1 MPPEGQGF
9 SPEPLQNI
17 VERLAGVLGR
27 SVAVDDAELQ
37 LLAHSAHFGDEDQGR
52 VESLVGR
59 SVSPERAEWARRVG
73 VLRATTAFFTDAAP
87 ELGLRRRYVAPVR
100 VDRELAAVIW
110 IIDDETLTEADF
122 AAVDRAVD
130 DMRTVLVRRAMT
142 FDDGLQQVEAQVL
155 ALLSDRSDD
164 RIDAA
169 EEIAAGGLFRG
180 CVAYQVLGL
189 VLGTGE
195 GDRPI
200 GAPVRVIARAVA
212 PHSSGVAVA
221 RTDQGVVVL
230 VGYSVAP
237 ADDRIDALVDAL
249 RRGLE
254 SAGIAATLGVGALVP
269 ELGDVLLSHEQ
280 AECAARVAGVTGA
293 GGTRWDRSGL
303 DGMLAALLP
312 AGLPAHLVPPELG
325 RAMQDQSEDNI
336 LAVRTFLAN
345 AGNVVQTGTDL
356 HLHRTTVYYRL
367 SRFAETTGL
376 DLADGDTRLMLQ
388 LWFRM
393 APYVRIDEG

>member
-37 LLAHSAHFGDEDQGR
+37 LLAHSAHFGDEDSAR

-59 SVSPERAEWARRVG
+59 SVTPERAEWARRAG
-73 VLRATTAFFTDAAP
+73 VLRATAAFFTDAAP

-110 IIDDETLTEADF
+110 IIDDETLTAADF
-122 AAVDRAVD
+122 DAVDRAVD

-142 FDDGLQQVEAQVL
+142 FDDGLQQIEAQVL

-164 RIDAA
+164 RVDAA
-169 EEIAAGGLFRG
+169 EEIAAAGIFRG

-189 VLGTGE
+189 VIAKGE
-195 GDRPI
+195 GDRSI

-212 PHSSGVAVA
+212 QHSSGAAVA

-237 ADDRIDALVDAL
+237 AEDRIAALVESL
-249 RRGLE
+249 RRGLDG
-254 SAGIAATLGVGALVP
+254 AGIAATIGVGALVP
-269 ELGDVLLSHEQ
+269 GLDGVLHSHEQ
-280 AECAARVAGVTGA
+280 AECAARVAGATEAGA
-293 GGTRWDRSGL
+293 VRWDESGL

-312 AGLPAHLVPPELG
+312 EALRSHLVPPELG
-325 RAMQDQSEDNI
+325 RAMQEQSEDNI

-345 AGNVVQTGTDL
+345 AGNVVQTGADL

-367 SRFAETTGL
+367 GRFAETTGL

-393 APYVRIDEG
+393 SPYVRITEG